1 MEKTAKKPT
10 AAKQIQIKL
19 IHSAICTTP
28 KQRKTLRA
36 LGLTKI
42 NQVKTMPDND
52 CSTPCTGERIGGLLW
67 NYTLYLLRLTQNTA
81 FAE

>member
-1 MEKTAKKPT
+1 MEKKSTKPAT
-10 AAKQIQIKL
+10 AKQIKIKL

-52 CSTPCTGERIGGLLW
+52 CIRGMIRVVAHLVQVSE
-67 NYTLYLLRLTQNTA
+67 
-81 FAE
+81 

>member
-1 MEKTAKKPT
+1 MEKKETKPATAN
-10 AAKQIQIKL
+10 QIKIKL

-42 NQVKTMPDND
+42 NQVKVMPDNAAIRGMIKVV
-52 CSTPCTGERIGGLLW
+52 SHLVQVE
-67 NYTLYLLRLTQNTA
+67 Q
-81 FAE
+81 

>member
-1 MEKTAKKPT
+1 MEKQTKKPT

-42 NQVKTMPDND
+42 NQVKTMPDNA
-52 CSTPCTGERIGGLLW
+52 CIRGMIKVVAHLVQVSE
-67 NYTLYLLRLTQNTA
+67 
-81 FAE
+81 

>member
-1 MEKTAKKPT
+1 MEKTVKKPT
-10 AAKQIQIKL
+10 TAKQIQIKL
-19 IHSAICTTP
+19 IHSAICSTP

-52 CSTPCTGERIGGLLW
+52 CIRGMIRVVAHLVQVSE
-67 NYTLYLLRLTQNTA
+67 
-81 FAE
+81 

>member
-52 CSTPCTGERIGGLLW
+52 CIRGMIRVVAHLVQVSE
-67 NYTLYLLRLTQNTA
+67 
-81 FAE
+81 

>member
-1 MEKTAKKPT
+1 MEKNSTKPAT
-10 AAKQIQIKL
+10 AKQIKIKL

-42 NQVKTMPDND
+42 NQVKVMPDNE
-52 CSTPCTGERIGGLLW
+52 CIRGMIKVVSHLVQVE
-67 NYTLYLLRLTQNTA
+67 Q
-81 FAE
+81 

>member
-1 MEKTAKKPT
+1 MEKQVKKTAT
-10 AAKQIQIKL
+10 TKQIKIKM

-42 NQVKTMPDND
+42 NQVKTMPDNEAIR
-52 CSTPCTGERIGGLLW
+52 GMVRVVEHLV
-67 NYTLYLLRLTQNTA
+67 QV
-81 FAE
+81 EE

>member
-52 CSTPCTGERIGGLLW
+52 CIRGMIRGVAHLVQVSE
-67 NYTLYLLRLTQNTA
+67 
-81 FAE
+81 

>member
-42 NQVKTMPDND
+42 NQVKVMPDND
-52 CSTPCTGERIGGLLW
+52 AMRGMIKVVSHLVQVE
-67 NYTLYLLRLTQNTA
+67 Q
-81 FAE
+81 

>member
-1 MEKTAKKPT
+1 MEKTSAKKPT
-10 AAKQIQIKL
+10 TAKQIKIKL

-42 NQVKTMPDND
+42 NQVKIMPDNEAMRGMIKVV
-52 CSTPCTGERIGGLLW
+52 SHLVQVE
-67 NYTLYLLRLTQNTA
+67 Q
-81 FAE
+81 

>member
-1 MEKTAKKPT
+1 MEKEANKPA
-10 AAKQIQIKL
+10 AAKEIKIKL

-42 NQVKTMPDND
+42 NQVKTMPDNV
-52 CSTPCTGERIGGLLW
+52 CIRGMIKVVAHLVQVE
-67 NYTLYLLRLTQNTA
+67 
-81 FAE
+81 E